1 MPSKDKFLLTKYQQ
15 KILAIVSCY
24 LSDVTL
30 VAWVYYIS
38 TNYHYYNER
47 IKNKVASPD
56 FQLQFYQIMLQ
67 SLTFALLLFLV
78 AQTLVYILGFRG
90 LRSAYFYLKYFSVLG
105 FAVSAFIVYS
115 ANLYAILPA
124 VFYIF
129 GYITFSKL
137 FKEST
142 AAMQNLPQSS
152 KLL

>member
-1 MPSKDKFLLTKYQQ
+1 MLNKSQQ
-15 KILAIVSCY
+15 KIFAIISCY

-30 VAWVYYIS
+30 VAWVYYFS
-38 TNYHYYNER
+38 TNYQYYNES
-47 IKNKVASPD
+47 IKHKVSSPD

-67 SLTFALLLFLV
+67 SLTFALLLFIA

-90 LRSAYFYLKYFSVLG
+90 FRSAYFYLKYFSVLG
-105 FAVSAFIVYS
+105 FAVSFFIIYTAS
-115 ANLYAILPA
+115 LYAILPA
-124 VFYIF
+124 IFYIF